1 LTPMTRVYETVT
13 EQKARELRTLYASG
27 VVEPADFPPPSAPH
41 RSKSELGV
49 SPFGYVTTE
58 DLVKFRF
65 QTVEQTIRRQVDQ
78 AKRRM
83 RTFTR
88 LTKTPPY

>member
-1 LTPMTRVYETVT
+1 MTRIYETVN
-13 EQKARELRTLYASG
+13 EQKARELKAFYASG
-27 VVEPADFPPPSAPH
+27 VADPADFPPPRAQH

-58 DLVKFRF
+58 DLVKPPRY
-65 QTVEQTIRRQVDQ
+65 QTIEETIRRQVNV

-83 RTFTR
+83 RAFTR

>member
-1 LTPMTRVYETVT
+1 MTRIYETVN
-13 EQKARELRTLYASG
+13 EQKARELKSFYASG
-27 VVEPADFPPPSAPH
+27 VADPADFPPPRASH
-41 RSKSELGV
+41 KSKSDLGV

-58 DLVKFRF
+58 DLVRFPRF

-83 RTFTR
+83 RAFTR